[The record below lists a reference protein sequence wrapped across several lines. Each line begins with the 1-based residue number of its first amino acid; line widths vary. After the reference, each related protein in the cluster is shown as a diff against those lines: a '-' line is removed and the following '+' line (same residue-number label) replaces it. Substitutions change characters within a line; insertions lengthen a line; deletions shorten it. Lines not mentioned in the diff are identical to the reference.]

1 MPLCSN
7 LEKDLRVPLGDLQQ
21 LLGRA
26 GRLPAPLLPLFQGA
40 LGHSKGG
47 GELGLRQ
54 TTLHPHASHLRLGF
68 DLGAPSPAAFDLPH
82 SVQDLLPHVAL
93 GLELGKRCTIELPI
107 RLPQLAKEP

>member
-26 GRLPAPLLPLFQGA
+26 GRLPAPLLPLLQGA

-47 GELGLRQ
+47 GELGL
-54 TTLHPHASHLRLGF
+54 
-68 DLGAPSPAAFDLPH
+68 
-82 SVQDLLPHVAL
+82 
-93 GLELGKRCTIELPI
+93 
-107 RLPQLAKEP
+107 